1 MFYKQKFF
9 LKGLHCLPPEIAHAI
24 TMKAIRSNFIFSDT
38 NNLNTSNLKT
48 KLGNLNF
55 SHPLGIAAGFDK
67 NVETINFINNLGI
80 SHMEFGTITP
90 NPQSGNKKPRVF
102 RLFDDQAII
111 NRLGFPSEG
120 IDSAVKKLSKKKY
133 KIPIGLNIGCNKN
146 SNDFIDDY
154 LTLTKKLGPF
164 AEWITVNISS
174 PNTPGLRELQMGSN
188 LHTLLKNINIERKKL
203 EDKLGKILQVWLKIS
218 PDLNNNELK
227 NLIDISVKYNI
238 DALCISNTTTYRSNT
253 LISKNKKEIGGLS
266 GPPLFSQ
273 STKML
278 AKAYLHASKSI
289 KFIGIGGISNGETA
303 YSKILAGADI
313 IQLYTGLVFHG
324 PQIIN
329 DIINYLDSK
338 CKKTKISSISFTTS
352 SIISPSFVPEKSR
365 AIMYPFMSPMVT
377 LPSLFS

>member
-67 NVETINFINNLGI
+67 NIETINFINNLGI

-227 NLIDISVKYNI
+227 NLNNFHKFYV
-238 DALCISNTTTYRSNT
+238 
-253 LISKNKKEIGGLS
+253 
-266 GPPLFSQ
+266 
-273 STKML
+273 
-278 AKAYLHASKSI
+278 ASA
-289 KFIGIGGISNGETA
+289 T
-303 YSKILAGADI
+303 
-313 IQLYTGLVFHG
+313 
-324 PQIIN
+324 
-329 DIINYLDSK
+329 
-338 CKKTKISSISFTTS
+338 ISSDF
-352 SIISPSFVPEKSR
+352 
-365 AIMYPFMSPMVT
+365 
-377 LPSLFS
+377 L

>member
-1 MFYKQKFF
+1 
-9 LKGLHCLPPEIAHAI
+9 
-24 TMKAIRSNFIFSDT
+24 
-38 NNLNTSNLKT
+38 
-48 KLGNLNF
+48 
-55 SHPLGIAAGFDK
+55 
-67 NVETINFINNLGI
+67 
-80 SHMEFGTITP
+80 
-90 NPQSGNKKPRVF
+90 
-102 RLFDDQAII
+102 
-111 NRLGFPSEG
+111 
-120 IDSAVKKLSKKKY
+120 
-133 KIPIGLNIGCNKN
+133 
-146 SNDFIDDY
+146 
-154 LTLTKKLGPF
+154 
-164 AEWITVNISS
+164 
-174 PNTPGLRELQMGSN
+174 MGSN

-303 YSKILAGADI
+303 YSKILAGANI

-338 CKKTKISSISFTTS
+338 CKKTKITN
-352 SIISPSFVPEKSR
+352 FVGSQADFILEKK
-365 AIMYPFMSPMVT
+365 
-377 LPSLFS
+377 

>member
-67 NVETINFINNLGI
+67 NIETINFINNLGI

-338 CKKTKISSISFTTS
+338 CKKTKITNFVGSQADSIL
-352 SIISPSFVPEKSR
+352 EKE
-365 AIMYPFMSPMVT
+365 
-377 LPSLFS
+377 

>member
-9 LKGLHCLPPEIAHAI
+9 LRGLHCLPPEIAHAI

-90 NPQSGNKKPRVF
+90 NPQPGNKKPRVF

-338 CKKTKISSISFTTS
+338 CKKTKITNFVGSQADSIL
-352 SIISPSFVPEKSR
+352 EKE
-365 AIMYPFMSPMVT
+365 
-377 LPSLFS
+377 